1 MVHIEDVEEGWVFLK
16 YERLP
21 IFCYYCPIFCYCC
34 GILTRQD
41 HEYQKIRQ
49 GCLSSDDDD
58 FQFGPWLC
66 AMAPKFSQ
74 KKSNF
79 SQSNPREEDDDEI
92 HVSKDEKGEAESSQ
106 IYHQLIIPLLAGK
119 SNEMAVR
126 HQLDGPTRNY
136 IEQEN

>member
-1 MVHIEDVEEGWVFLK
+1 MSK
-16 YERLP
+16 K
-21 IFCYYCPIFCYCC
+21 
-34 GILTRQD
+34 TR
-41 HEYQKIRQ
+41 KA
-49 GCLSSDDDD
+49 CLSSDDDD

-79 SQSNPREEDDDEI
+79 SQSKTREEDDDEI

-106 IYHQLIIPLLAGK
+106 IYHQMTIPSLAGK

-126 HQLDGPTRNY
+126 HLLDGPIRNY

>member
-1 MVHIEDVEEGWVFLK
+1 MVHIEYVEEGWVFFK

-41 HEYQKIRQ
+41 HECKKIRKV
-49 GCLSSDDDD
+49 CLSSDDDD

-92 HVSKDEKGEAESSQ
+92 HVSKDE
-106 IYHQLIIPLLAGK
+106 PLK
-119 SNEMAVR
+119 STIN
-126 HQLDGPTRNY
+126 
-136 IEQEN
+136 